1 MRRWTRAELGE
12 RKKERKR
19 REKNRQGQG
28 SGVWMLM
35 EESIEGDMSRAY
47 QESIIL
53 MKT

>member
-1 MRRWTRAELGE
+1 MDACGVRGKKK
-12 RKKERKR
+12 RKKKKG
-19 REKNRQGQG
+19 KNRQGQG

-35 EESIEGDMSRAY
+35 EESIEGGMSRAY